1 MKKKL
6 DPDSKVFSLARSTSL
21 NQVSYCCFCKI
32 HSKLIHLFNKYLLR
46 TYYGQR
52 TRGFQEVRRGRGL
65 EKIKPN
71 QAAVSDRVLWT
82 AGGRGGGT
90 QKRRQLRWPGV
101 GIVMEVSSD
110 SGAGLTL
117 KGSWG
122 RFSR

>member
-1 MKKKL
+1 
-6 DPDSKVFSLARSTSL
+6 
-21 NQVSYCCFCKI
+21 
-32 HSKLIHLFNKYLLR
+32 LR

-117 KGSWG
+117 QGSWG
-122 RFSR
+122 RFSRQKGTCVEERTH